1 MKKITKLLALMLIL
15 SMSVFVFAAC
25 SEKDT
30 EEKTTSETKTEEPA
44 PAPAPAPTVA
54 PAEKSAD
61 EEAVAK
67 FVADNKAELISTLAE
82 SGMDSTVTAEGT
94 RIKIVANITALEDGI
109 ETVSDEEFQ
118 EFKDL
123 MASQFSTLGDEFKAQ
138 FGDGI
143 KAELPELTGMDMTFT
158 VAGRTLYEFSV
169 DL

>member
-44 PAPAPAPTVA
+44 PAPAPTVA

-67 FVADNKAELISTLAE
+67 YVADNKSEIISALAE
-82 SGMDSTVTAEGT
+82 SGIDSTVTAEGT
-94 RIKIVANITALEDGI
+94 RIKIVANITELEDGI
-109 ETVSDEEFQ
+109 ATVSDEEFQ